1 MKTDTTEP
9 AFSTLS
15 ICFLLIAVASA
26 LASMVTG
33 YESIRPVAD
42 CVGGISALALVAS
55 LINDA
60 RK

>member
-1 MKTDTTEP
+1 MKTHSTEP

-15 ICFLLIAVASA
+15 ICFLLIAVASG
-26 LASMVTG
+26 LASIVTG
-33 YESIRPVAD
+33 YESIRPMAD
-42 CVGGISALALVAS
+42 WICGISVLGLVVS

>member
-1 MKTDTTEP
+1 MKSQSTEP

-26 LASMVTG
+26 LVSVVKE
-33 YESIRPVAD
+33 YESIWLIAD
-42 CVGGISALALVAS
+42 GVCGISVVALVAS
-55 LINDA
+55 LINDW